1 MSATAPRTAAISAA
15 DASATAAGAIGTDA
29 TDTGAIDTG
38 ATAASPTARRL
49 LALTRLR
56 CRRLA
61 LWMEHLWHTGQTSPD
76 QGPAIGP
83 GEVAR
88 LLVPEVTRAV
98 AAAFFAAEDIA
109 ALSAQ
114 AQSAAAALDTD
125 TGGTAIRQVFDLTEQ
140 ETDLLAV
147 LLAVELDPGLG
158 RVVAYLHDDG
168 RLTQPTAWLSAR
180 LAGREPTPFAGAALL
195 RWQLAAP
202 LEGMAAQRLTTPWQA
217 DPAVALSVFSGFWH
231 DPAIADGV
239 RIIEPE
245 QVAALPVLHEKARDA
260 LDGLADLRDAELVGP
275 PGIGRKTVAAQ
286 FAAGAGR
293 MLLAADLPA
302 LVAAGS
308 ALNGAT
314 GGGAGIA
321 TAMSHGAHAGLT
333 PGQAVTRVLRQAAIT
348 GALAYIGDADTAS
361 EADWTR
367 ARLLGVPYIRGVR
380 HPTGQ
385 GTAIALAPLTI
396 SARLHV
402 WRQAT
407 EAPPPEALLSHR
419 LTPAEITRAAAS
431 RQGIDLKP
439 RSKRPDNALLTRLS
453 CPYTW
458 DDLVLPAD
466 VVTQLRAFETQV
478 RLRWTVYEDWGF
490 SRLTHLGHGISALF
504 GGPSGTG
511 KTMAAQVMARSL
523 GIDLLRVDLAGVVNK
538 YIGETEKKLRE
549 VFDACEDSGAL
560 LFFDEA
566 DALFGTR
573 TQVKDAHDRFAN
585 IEIDYLL
592 QRIEQFDGVAI
603 LATNRRQD
611 LDTAFVRRLRFVIEF
626 LPPRPED
633 RLALWQ
639 RALLPPAPNGEAIL
653 DEIDWR
659 FLSER
664 LTMTGAEIKAT
675 ALGAAFIARAEGGRI
690 GMRHIMAAAQREM
703 AKQGQKLRL
712 PLQQASA

>member
-1 MSATAPRTAAISAA
+1 MSTPAASTPA
-15 DASATAAGAIGTDA
+15 ASATAASM
-29 TDTGAIDTG
+29 
-38 ATAASPTARRL
+38 TAASTTARCL

-61 LWMEHLWHTGQTSPD
+61 LWVEHLWQSGQTSPD

-83 GEVAR
+83 GEVVR
-88 LLVPEVTRAV
+88 LLAPEATRQA
-98 AAAFFAAEDIA
+98 AAAFFAAEDTA
-109 ALSAQ
+109 ALSSEAEQ
-114 AQSAAAALDTD
+114 AAAALDAD
-125 TGGTAIRQVFDLTEQ
+125 TGWIAIRQVFDLTEP
-140 ETDLLAV
+140 EADLLAL

-158 RVVAYLHDDG
+158 RVIAYLHDDG
-168 RLTQPTAWLSAR
+168 RRTQPTAWLAAR
-180 LAGREPTPFAGAALL
+180 RAGREAAPFAGAGLL

-202 LEGMAAQRLTTPWQA
+202 LDGVAAQRLATPWQA
-217 DPAVALSVFSGFWH
+217 DPAVALSVFSGFWT
-231 DPAIADGV
+231 DPAIADAV
-239 RIIEPE
+239 RTIEPA
-245 QVAALPVLHEKARDA
+245 QVAELPVLHGKARDA
-260 LDGLADLRDAELVGP
+260 LAGLTDLRDAELVGP

-286 FAAGAGR
+286 FAVAAGWV
-293 MLLAADLPA
+293 LLAADLSA
-302 LVAAGS
+302 LVAP
-308 ALNGAT
+308 GAT
-314 GGGAGIA
+314 V
-321 TAMSHGAHAGLT
+321 SLT
-333 PGQAVTRVLRQAAIT
+333 PGQALTRVLRQAAIT
-348 GALAYIGDADTAS
+348 GSLAYVGDADAAT

-367 ARLLGVPYIRGVR
+367 ARQLGVPYIRGVR

-385 GTAIALAPLTI
+385 GTAITLAPLTI
-396 SARLHV
+396 AARLHV

-431 RQGIDLKP
+431 RQGVDLKP
-439 RSKRPDNALLTRLS
+439 RSKRPDNALLTRLP
-453 CPYTW
+453 CPYEW

-478 RLRWTVYEDWGF
+478 RLRWVVYEEWGF

-511 KTMAAQVMARSL
+511 KTMAAQVMAKRL
-523 GIDLLRVDLAGVVNK
+523 GLDLLRVDLAGVVNK

-592 QRIEQFDGVAI
+592 QRIERFDGVAI

-653 DEIDWR
+653 DQIDWR
-659 FLSER
+659 YLSER

-712 PLQQASA
+712 PLQEASG

>member
-1 MSATAPRTAAISAA
+1 M
-15 DASATAAGAIGTDA
+15 
-29 TDTGAIDTG
+29 
-38 ATAASPTARRL
+38 
-49 LALTRLR
+49 
-56 CRRLA
+56 
-61 LWMEHLWHTGQTSPD
+61 
-76 QGPAIGP
+76 
-83 GEVAR
+83 
-88 LLVPEVTRAV
+88 
-98 AAAFFAAEDIA
+98 
-109 ALSAQ
+109 SAQ

-125 TGGTAIRQVFDLTEQ
+125 TGWTAIRQVFDLTEQ

-260 LDGLADLRDAELVGP
+260 LAGLADLRDAELVGP

-293 MLLAADLPA
+293 VLLAADLPA

-314 GGGAGIA
+314 GGGGGIA

-611 LDTAFVRRLRFVIEF
+611 WTPRSCAGCASSSSSCRRGRRIGWRCGSARCCRRRRTGSN
-626 LPPRPED
+626 PGRD
-633 RLALWQ
+633 RLAVSV
-639 RALLPPAPNGEAIL
+639 RAADHDRGRDQGHRAGCRVHRAGRGRPHRHAPHHG
-653 DEIDWR
+653 R
-659 FLSER
+659 
-664 LTMTGAEIKAT
+664 
-675 ALGAAFIARAEGGRI
+675 GAARDGQSRARSCGCRCRRRAHERRGATRAPPPPVRRVGTAARGADRPAGAGHPRAGPGPCARAGAW
-690 GMRHIMAAAQREM
+690 HC
-703 AKQGQKLRL
+703 
-712 PLQQASA
+712 